1 MSDTVN
7 SPILAS
13 ANDFDSRLKRTDEG
27 RWLATRY
34 ADEAGRQLLVAIYLL
49 DQQLRRTLQAK
60 EPMLGKIRLQ
70 WWRDMLEE
78 TAIANRA
85 PRHDLAQELAR
96 MMKGRP
102 DLLVPLAGW
111 VDAFDAVLDDHLQ
124 SSGHSSS
131 EEHERR
137 HLAVE
142 GALMRLAAH
151 ALVRDPPETALA
163 AMEEVAIAALVRK
176 AALADAE
183 ARWTLAARRA
193 RSVPPRLWPAML
205 HLALND
211 GSPAETQPTPFGKR
225 WTVFKTMITR
235 RL

>member
-34 ADEAGRQLLVAIYLL
+34 ADEAGRQRLVAIYLL

-60 EPMLGKIRLQ
+60 DPMLGKIRLQ
-70 WWRDMLEE
+70 WWREMLEQ
-78 TAIANRA
+78 TATTNHA

-96 MMKGRP
+96 VMNGRP
-102 DLLVPLAGW
+102 DLLLPLAAW
-111 VDAFDAVLDDHLQ
+111 VDTLDAVLDDHLHA
-124 SSGHSSS
+124 SGHSVS

-151 ALVRDPPETALA
+151 ALVRDPPETVLS
-163 AMEEVAIAALVRK
+163 AMEEVAVAALVRK
-176 AALADAE
+176 AALEDAE
-183 ARWTLAARRA
+183 ARWALAVRRA
-193 RSVPPRLWPAML
+193 RSVPPRLWPAIL
-205 HLALND
+205 HLALD
-211 GSPAETQPTPFGKR
+211 DASPTETQPTPLGKR
-225 WTVFKTMITR
+225 WVVFKTMITR